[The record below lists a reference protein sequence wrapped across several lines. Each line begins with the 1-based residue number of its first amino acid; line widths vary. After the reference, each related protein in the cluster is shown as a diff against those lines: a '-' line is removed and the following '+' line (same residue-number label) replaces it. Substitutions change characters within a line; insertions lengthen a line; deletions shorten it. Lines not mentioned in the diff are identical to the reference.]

1 MRVSA
6 AQVCLPEAR
15 GQGPRQTGPWRLDV
29 PAWST
34 KHHSMLAFL
43 GSGKPANQTGLSVHT
58 NPPFPKDLG
67 REVKKKKQVL
77 CVQEVP
83 ARGFNELT

>member
-1 MRVSA
+1 M
-6 AQVCLPEAR
+6 CLPGA
-15 GQGPRQTGPWRLDV
+15 L
-29 PAWST
+29 SI
-34 KHHSMLAFL
+34 MLAFL

>member
-1 MRVSA
+1 MLLRFVCQRPEVKDRA
-6 AQVCLPEAR
+6 RLDHGGLMCLPGA
-15 GQGPRQTGPWRLDV
+15 L
-29 PAWST
+29 SI
-34 KHHSMLAFL
+34 MLAFL